1 MPVDAGEREIR
12 RGLPWRTGGRVTT
25 VTIGVSCVCELTEKW
40 QNHERVGLKA
50 RAITNLLRLGQVDLG
65 SNHVPRIQIERRKA
79 IVAGKKELRFA
90 DPLGEP

>member
-1 MPVDAGEREIR
+1 MFDPATTYRIHGPMTDPVFDFSK
-12 RGLPWRTGGRVTT
+12 TGFV
-25 VTIGVSCVCELTEKW
+25 
-40 QNHERVGLKA
+40 A